1 MRVLS
6 SRAASSDAN
15 EGVLGET
22 RDVDH
27 PEKELERRMNREKER
42 EGEREKIK
50 KSL

>member
-1 MRVLS
+1 MLP

-15 EGVLGET
+15 EGVLGRRGW

-27 PEKELERRMNREKER
+27 PEKELERRMNRE
-42 EGEREKIK
+42 GEREKIK